1 MSDRLDDTEDVEFDN
16 RVRALHEFFIHFF
29 TKTSDSI
36 DDEDYIR
43 LELLRDLTGT
53 MYFTY

>member
-16 RVRALHEFFIHFF
+16 RVRALHEFIIHFF
-29 TKTSDSI
+29 TNTSDSI